1 MLFLLSY
8 TLDKYLKRKII
19 LDQQDLQA
27 LVETLSLN
35 LFNKRFKHNASM
47 NSRLRTTGGRYLLG
61 SHHLEFNPRVFQR
74 YGIEELKGVIIHELC
89 HYHLH
94 LEGKGYKHGDRDF
107 KELLKQTG
115 GKRYVQNLETEKEQ
129 LAKHVYQCERCE
141 LKYPRQRKINT
152 KKYVCG
158 KCKGKLALKMKS

>member
-61 SHHLEFNPRVFQR
+61 SHHLEFNPSVFQR
-74 YGIEELKGVIIHELC
+74 YGIEALKGVIIH
-89 HYHLH
+89 
-94 LEGKGYKHGDRDF
+94 
-107 KELLKQTG
+107 
-115 GKRYVQNLETEKEQ
+115 
-129 LAKHVYQCERCE
+129 
-141 LKYPRQRKINT
+141 
-152 KKYVCG
+152 
-158 KCKGKLALKMKS
+158 